1 MFFPNKADIE
11 LNRLPI
17 LTLIVCVAC
26 ILVFAKQVVSEHSYN
41 NAVQHYCTHLTSD
54 ERSLMRYLV
63 VPADESY
70 CNVLIRIRKSPHPEE
85 EIKEFAQKSRPANF
99 YTTRAGDVNHIINTL
114 TDSSQRFKANV
125 PRNLTDRLHFDPNH
139 ATLLSSLTSAFSH
152 GDTPH
157 LLFNLLFFFAF
168 AASVEAITGYAY
180 YFVFFVLCA
189 IGSDF
194 AYAYSVRG
202 LEIAMPTIGLS
213 GVVMAMMSFLATV
226 KPNLNIRCFFWF
238 FVFIRKFSV
247 PSLALATL
255 YIGSNIY
262 DYTNLDADSHINYV
276 AHLSGAAIGV
286 VMGLIYRWRNSLELD
301 SLG

>member
-1 MFFPNKADIE
+1 MFFPYKADIE

-26 ILVFAKQVVSEHSYN
+26 ILVFAKQVLSEHSYN
-41 NAVQHYCTHLTSD
+41 NAMQHYCTHLTTD
-54 ERSLMRYLV
+54 ERLLMRYLV

-70 CNVLIRIRKSPHPEE
+70 CDVLIRLRKSPYPKED
-85 EIKEFAQKSRPANF
+85 IKELAQKARPANF
-99 YTTRAGDVNHIINTL
+99 YATKEGDLNHIINTL
-114 TDSSQRFKANV
+114 TDSLQRFKTSV
-125 PRNLTDRLHFDPNH
+125 PRNLTDKLHFDPNH
-139 ATLLSSLTSAFSH
+139 TTLLSSLTSAFSH
-152 GDTPH
+152 GDTSH
-157 LLFNLLFFFAF
+157 LVFNLLFFFAF

-180 YFVFFVLCA
+180 YFAFFVLCA

-194 AYAYSVRG
+194 AYAYSVRD
-202 LEIAMPTIGLS
+202 LEVALPTIGLS

-226 KPNLNIRCFFWF
+226 KPTLNIRCFFWF
-238 FVFIRKFSV
+238 FVFIRRFSLPV
-247 PSLALATL
+247 LVLAAL
-255 YIGSNIY
+255 YICTNIY